1 MITIDG
7 QKMGK
12 SLGNFINLNEFFNG
26 SHTKLDKSYHPM
38 VIRFLILQAH
48 YRGTIDFS
56 NDALVSCEK
65 GLNKLLKS
73 YQNIENINCKEKG
86 GVNDDLE
93 KIKTNCY
100 SALNDDFNTPIVIAN
115 LFELSKIINT
125 SIKEKITLTFS
136 QKEIIKK
143 IFDIFLF
150 ELLGIKKIV
159 ENTNNDLSKELM
171 KLIIDLRDNS
181 KKNKDWET
189 ADIIRDKLSEINIQI
204 KDTRDGTNWELNE

>member
-73 YQNIENINCKEKG
+73 YQNIENINCNEKG

-125 SIKEKITLTFS
+125 SIKEKITMTFS
-136 QKEIIKK
+136 QKEVIKK

-159 ENTNNDLSKELM
+159 ENTYNDLSKELM

>member
-1 MITIDG
+1 M
-7 QKMGK
+7 K
-12 SLGNFINLNEFFNG
+12 
-26 SHTKLDKSYHPM
+26 
-38 VIRFLILQAH
+38 ILKIL
-48 YRGTIDFS
+48 T
-56 NDALVSCEK
+56 VK
-65 GLNKLLKS
+65 K
-73 YQNIENINCKEKG
+73 KG
-86 GVNDDLE
+86 GINDDLE